1 MTKWCAPNSRSSR
14 PGLLACQTFL
24 GGAGASACQGFLGF
38 RQRRFICAPSALW
51 SRGRLEGS
59 AGTGAFLRGS
69 SSSLDVA
76 DFAVDE
82 DDLHVFIVVGL
93 LLTQIGDPNRVAHAS
108 DYVCNALAHLDGDW
122 PGGSWRGC
130 NWPGLSEHILLLPV
144 GLLCLLSQLIGGVR
158 LGGR

>member
-24 GGAGASACQGFLGF
+24 GGAGAFACQRFLGF
-38 RQRRFICAPSALW
+38 RQRPFAARRMHGGPGRPRGGG
-51 SRGRLEGS
+51 SRR
-59 AGTGAFLRGS
+59 RGHFR
-69 SSSLDVA
+69 SSLDVV
-76 DFAVDE
+76 DFAVDK
-82 DDLHVFIVVGL
+82 DDLHILIEVSL

-122 PGGSWRGC
+122 PGGSWRGYT
-130 NWPGLSEHILLLPV
+130 WPGLSEHILLLPV

-158 LGGR
+158 LGGG

>member
-1 MTKWCAPNSRSSR
+1 ERSLTVAAPIRAATVRERFPRGRRATPSRRRGHFRSS
-14 PGLLACQTFL
+14 LY
-24 GGAGASACQGFLGF
+24 
-38 RQRRFICAPSALW
+38 
-51 SRGRLEGS
+51 
-59 AGTGAFLRGS
+59 
-69 SSSLDVA
+69 VV
-76 DFAVDE
+76 DFAVDK
-82 DDLHVFIVVGL
+82 DDLHILIEVSL

-158 LGGR
+158 LGGRQIRRIGRRRLRPHRHLDGRQP